1 MSDVVAV
8 STGSKDYLPLL
19 QALLAAEHAAVY
31 GYGIVGARTTGA
43 QRQQAQAAFVA
54 HRARR
59 DRLIALVRDAG
70 GEPVAAAPGYELPE
84 PVTDAAS
91 AARLA
96 AHLELGVAA
105 ADIDL
110 VAVAPPEL
118 RSDVALDVQACAV
131 RAAQWSG
138 SPTAF
143 PGLPAADQT
152 SPE

>member
-1 MSDVVAV
+1 VSDSVANPV
-8 STGSKDYLPLL
+8 SKDYVPLL

-31 GYGIVGARTTGA
+31 GYGMVGAHTSGEK
-43 QRQQAQAAFVA
+43 RQIAQAAFDA

-70 GEPVAAAPGYELPE
+70 ADPIVAAPAYQLPE

-110 VAVAPPEL
+110 VAVAPPEV
-118 RSDVALDVQACAV
+118 RTDVALDVQACAV

-138 SPTAF
+138 TPTAF
-143 PGLPAADQT
+143 PGLPAAHQM